1 MLMRKNKNKLLNDYP
16 CSDYLHNA
24 LCFLREGNVDAAYDE
39 ICWAITK
46 SGGELTEE
54 EKEFREHPIIRGNG
68 SKSVLCI
75 FDEEDKVYLTVCP
88 NCKGGPIN
96 FSSDECEFCGQK
108 LDWPMAFPKGE

>member
-1 MLMRKNKNKLLNDYP
+1 MIKMLMRKIENEKTNKLLNDYP
-16 CSDYLHNA
+16 CSDYLHDA
-24 LCFLREGNVDAAYDE
+24 LRFLREGNVDAAYDE

-54 EKEFREHPIIRGNG
+54 EHHPVIRGNG
-68 SKSVLCI
+68 FKSVLCV

-96 FSSDECEFCGQK
+96 FLSDECEFCGQK
-108 LDWPMAFPKGE
+108 LDWSEVIP